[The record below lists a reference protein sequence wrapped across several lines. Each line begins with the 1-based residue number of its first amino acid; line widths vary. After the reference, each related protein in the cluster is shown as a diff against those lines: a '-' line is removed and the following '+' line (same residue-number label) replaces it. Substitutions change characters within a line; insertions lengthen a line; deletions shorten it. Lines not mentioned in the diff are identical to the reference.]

1 MADELPDCDAAL
13 DLSVALTD
21 VERAELVQRLFE
33 EGPGA
38 LERFVKEKQAEHDS
52 SIAKA
57 VERFRSLLEDQ
68 NRRVRE
74 KFVEERSRRMAEE
87 RARAD
92 EGRRRLS
99 EDEKQAEE
107 RRRALRD
114 ELGDIL
120 ARGLL
125 AEPLVQIVAEAPAAP
140 AEPEGF
146 LARIARAV
154 RAFFASMAA
163 AFSRLW
169 HWLRRKLGIEKAPAR
184 QLPSRGGILIE
195 VPSLEGALT
204 GLDARFDG
212 AFLTSPDLKRGIEA
226 RIEKEAGP
234 WERLRF
240 RMARRF
246 SPGSYA
252 RMAKQA
258 FRRQVDRLLARRRK
272 EADRERDELE
282 KRIAELRRQKQG
294 LDRGLRAREAELES
308 ERDRLLKDM
317 GRRSSAEPERKVL
330 EKVEEDLG
338 RSGLIAR
345 DAAGNIQITARLI
358 DRFAEIALAG
368 ELRKLPSRYGF
379 ALGRTPVQ
387 QGTFE
392 RDRLRTVDEVSRLDL
407 VESLMAAR
415 LSHPESR
422 HLTEDDVRVNREL
435 TGSTLHVVL
444 VFDKSSSMAE
454 NRRIQAAKK
463 AVLALFKAVKRRDR
477 RNIVDLVG
485 FDTEVRPMDLVSVW
499 ESRPAGFT
507 NTGEALKVAR
517 TLVEKS
523 PSDLKMIY
531 LITDGYPE
539 AYTENGKGVAGDNPR
554 SLAFALE
561 EAAALVRLRNVRLVH
576 ILLEPKEKL
585 FVDAAQ
591 KIAGAAHGKLITTDP
606 NRLAADMLM
615 DYTGTITA

>member
-1 MADELPDCDAAL
+1 
-13 DLSVALTD
+13 
-21 VERAELVQRLFE
+21 
-33 EGPGA
+33 
-38 LERFVKEKQAEHDS
+38 
-52 SIAKA
+52 
-57 VERFRSLLEDQ
+57 
-68 NRRVRE
+68 
-74 KFVEERSRRMAEE
+74 
-87 RARAD
+87 
-92 EGRRRLS
+92 
-99 EDEKQAEE
+99 
-107 RRRALRD
+107 
-114 ELGDIL
+114 
-120 ARGLL
+120 
-125 AEPLVQIVAEAPAAP
+125 
-140 AEPEGF
+140 
-146 LARIARAV
+146 
-154 RAFFASMAA
+154 
-163 AFSRLW
+163 
-169 HWLRRKLGIEKAPAR
+169 
-184 QLPSRGGILIE
+184 
-195 VPSLEGALT
+195 
-204 GLDARFDG
+204 
-212 AFLTSPDLKRGIEA
+212 
-226 RIEKEAGP
+226 
-234 WERLRF
+234 
-240 RMARRF
+240 
-246 SPGSYA
+246 
-252 RMAKQA
+252 
-258 FRRQVDRLLARRRK
+258 
-272 EADRERDELE
+272 
-282 KRIAELRRQKQG
+282 
-294 LDRGLRAREAELES
+294 
-308 ERDRLLKDM
+308 
-317 GRRSSAEPERKVL
+317 
-330 EKVEEDLG
+330 
-338 RSGLIAR
+338 
-345 DAAGNIQITARLI
+345 
-358 DRFAEIALAG
+358 
-368 ELRKLPSRYGF
+368 
-379 ALGRTPVQ
+379 
-387 QGTFE
+387 
-392 RDRLRTVDEVSRLDL
+392 
-407 VESLMAAR
+407 MAAR